1 MDSVDWPKEPTHGHF
16 VKLFLNVVKH
26 SLESDDIHARVLKN
40 VNDTD
45 VVATQRFA
53 LGRDDSTYLN
63 AGVALLAVDASADKT
78 PLSSAAAYSA
88 ETLKSTKD
96 AVLQLANARRQQDR
110 DKAHLTLQS
119 AASAFSQVP
128 DNFLKALGD
137 EDLYT
142 LKNIETLTSTPDA
155 AQRNLK
161 RIKKLF
167 KKIRCLVT
175 PSDTINMLADAI
187 PSNDSE
193 STAFAGVPSS
203 SSLEACARRVKRA
216 AATVR
221 ARGALGA
228 SSARKRGREDVRGDD
243 DYVCPFVLEESLDAI
258 RSVGPGR
265 RPREAIAAS
274 GVSTD
279 AKNLLIRAFAARTLR
294 DCMATSVIG
303 DNGNE
308 DAFETFI
315 NLAFQAI
322 EALEMGDDLSNTLAD
337 LLPSGTAVERRSV
350 VWQEMLRDA
359 ALAGDRLWTFVR
371 TLSGLIGESA
381 DAIFSSM
388 DEAAIKAQNESRS
401 RRDEIAKQVSAFQ
414 SKLLGELAGALLK
427 NSSLQFKTS
436 AAEGE
441 QGDALVV
448 VDADV
453 AKKIEELASG
463 TSGAP
468 FFEANVALRHLKDS
482 ARGRPQPVEKIVGD
496 IAGLGRALHDRLMEQ
511 LIPTLQGGAS
521 LSELAHPR
529 NSYCV
534 RLKDDTTAAILEA
547 YDRFS
552 TEFAMRGGGRVSL
565 WELVEG
571 ADATLSQR
579 FATFVGHVLVQ
590 NRTSTGVNALYTSR
604 TQLAV
609 NSTQAGVSLQR
620 LVNQAFAYRS
630 RVSPPDW
637 SDSRE
642 AKDARKEYFESA
654 KKAPTGTWARG
665 AFRAGGPAPPLRSIA
680 WVAGI
685 SH

>member
-1 MDSVDWPKEPTHGHF
+1 M
-16 VKLFLNVVKH
+16 
-26 SLESDDIHARVLKN
+26 
-40 VNDTD
+40 
-45 VVATQRFA
+45 
-53 LGRDDSTYLN
+53 
-63 AGVALLAVDASADKT
+63 
-78 PLSSAAAYSA
+78 
-88 ETLKSTKD
+88 
-96 AVLQLANARRQQDR
+96 
-110 DKAHLTLQS
+110 
-119 AASAFSQVP
+119 
-128 DNFLKALGD
+128 
-137 EDLYT
+137 
-142 LKNIETLTSTPDA
+142 
-155 AQRNLK
+155 
-161 RIKKLF
+161 
-167 KKIRCLVT
+167 
-175 PSDTINMLADAI
+175 
-187 PSNDSE
+187 
-193 STAFAGVPSS
+193 
-203 SSLEACARRVKRA
+203 
-216 AATVR
+216 
-221 ARGALGA
+221 
-228 SSARKRGREDVRGDD
+228 
-243 DYVCPFVLEESLDAI
+243 
-258 RSVGPGR
+258 
-265 RPREAIAAS
+265 
-274 GVSTD
+274 
-279 AKNLLIRAFAARTLR
+279 
-294 DCMATSVIG
+294 
-303 DNGNE
+303 
-308 DAFETFI
+308 
-315 NLAFQAI
+315 
-322 EALEMGDDLSNTLAD
+322 
-337 LLPSGTAVERRSV
+337 
-350 VWQEMLRDA
+350 
-359 ALAGDRLWTFVR
+359 
-371 TLSGLIGESA
+371 
-381 DAIFSSM
+381 
-388 DEAAIKAQNESRS
+388 
-401 RRDEIAKQVSAFQ
+401 
-414 SKLLGELAGALLK
+414 
-427 NSSLQFKTS
+427 
-436 AAEGE
+436 
-441 QGDALVV
+441 V

-453 AKKIEELASG
+453 AKKIQELASG

-482 ARGRPQPVEKIVGD
+482 ASGRPQPVEKIVGD

-637 SDSRE
+637 SDSSGAE
-642 AKDARKEYFESA
+642 EARKKYFESA